1 MLRTTHCLVS
11 NLWKVEHRARVRSQ
25 EKQPS
30 CHNHACCG
38 SSEFRRDSQDGR
50 SSGGYQA
57 GGGARRGVRREV
69 SQARQATDMPYM
81 RKTVDTFINKEVGL
95 WASYQTKTA
104 SLGSS

>member
-69 SQARQATDMPYM
+69 SQARQATEKCLPERSVTEPLCLMAD
-81 RKTVDTFINKEVGL
+81 DSHNI
-95 WASYQTKTA
+95 
-104 SLGSS
+104 